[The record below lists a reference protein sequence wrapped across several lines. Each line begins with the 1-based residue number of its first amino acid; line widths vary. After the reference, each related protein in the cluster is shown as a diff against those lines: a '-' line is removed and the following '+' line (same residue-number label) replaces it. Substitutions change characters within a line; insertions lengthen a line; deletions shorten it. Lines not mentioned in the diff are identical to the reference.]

1 MCVCFFASSPPP
13 PAVTADRRAGPAG
26 SRGAGG
32 AVHTTATPTPSGG
45 GGERRRPVPPSIG
58 TRTAAILPFAPRFL
72 VNFRGGRIRPF
83 PLYVSPTPPP
93 PGPRFFS
100 PSPFPALSARR
111 CFRLGSSRGPRLIP
125 GFSSP
130 ATLFTASPDTCN

>member
-1 MCVCFFASSPPP
+1 MRLLFCILSPPP

-45 GGERRRPVPPSIG
+45 GGGRRPVPPSIG

-72 VNFRGGRIRPF
+72 INFRGGRIRPF